1 MRCKFQM
8 LLKSDMLL
16 GLQSKT
22 EERTRKSINILFLK
36 DVIHICVGI
45 MKGCDV
51 FLECNVTSQC
61 SSQ

>member
-22 EERTRKSINILFLK
+22 EERTRKSINKLFLK

-45 MKGCDV
+45 MKGYDPGM
-51 FLECNVTSQC
+51 
-61 SSQ
+61 